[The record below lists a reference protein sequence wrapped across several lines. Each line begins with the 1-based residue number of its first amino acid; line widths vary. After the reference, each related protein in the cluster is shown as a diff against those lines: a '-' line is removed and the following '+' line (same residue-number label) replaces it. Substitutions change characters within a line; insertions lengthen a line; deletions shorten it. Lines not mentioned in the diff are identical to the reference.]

1 MKFKAGDLERICLD
15 AGAAAAGF
23 VDLGREAITSEA
35 PDILRVYPS
44 TKTLI
49 SIVATVNREA
59 VRSIAVNIVDEEFR
73 KSLNALSDIA
83 RTIIHSLHKIGIRGV
98 SVPYAFPSD
107 MNRWP
112 GKIWDVSHKLIAV
125 EAGLGDFGISR
136 IILHP
141 EFGSFISLG
150 TILIDTELDSYGTR
164 IDKNPCIRCG
174 LCVSSCPVGAIS
186 ADGRLD
192 FLSCFTHSYRDML
205 AGFQDWIETVVSS
218 GDIRSYRSRVC
229 DQETLSMWQSL
240 TIGYGYKCSN
250 CLSVCPAGSQNRQ
263 EYLKDKDA
271 FVARIAAPLQGKT
284 EPVYVLSGTRAEQM
298 ARQKGK
304 EVRCVRTPIRP
315 TSVANFLLGV
325 KLAFNP
331 LKAADLR
338 MAIHF
343 HFTGKENVSV
353 TVKIDNGEIS
363 IDEGTHGNSS
373 LTVHADAV
381 SWIRFLNGEL
391 SLPHMLLSRKLSLR
405 GNPLL
410 LKKFKDCLLI

>member
-1 MKFKAGDLERICLD
+1 MRLTYEELTRICLD
-15 AGAAAAGF
+15 AGAAVAGF
-23 VDLGREAITSEA
+23 VEVGREAIASEV
-35 PDILRVYPS
+35 PDILRVYPP

-49 SIVATVNREA
+49 SIVATMNREA
-59 VRSIAVNIVDEEFR
+59 VRSSAVNIVDEEFR
-73 KSLNALSDIA
+73 KSLNELSGIA
-83 RTIIHSLHKIGIRGV
+83 RTIIHSLGKIGIRGV

-112 GKIWDVSHKLIAV
+112 GKIWDVSHKRIAV
-125 EAGLGDFGISR
+125 EAGMGDFGISR

-141 EFGSFISLG
+141 EFGSFVSLG
-150 TILIDTELDSYGTR
+150 TILIDAEPDFYSR
-164 IDKNPCIRCG
+164 QIDKNPCIQCG

-218 GDIRSYRSRVC
+218 GTIRSYRLRVS

-240 TIGYGYKCSN
+240 TIGFGYKCSN

-263 EYLKDKDA
+263 EYLEDKDA
-271 FVARIAAPLQGKT
+271 FVTKVVAPLQGKT
-284 EPVYVLSGTRAEQM
+284 EPVYVLSGTRAERV
-298 ARQKGK
+298 ARQLGK

-343 HFTGKENVSV
+343 HFTGNEHVST

-363 IDEGTHGNSS
+363 IHDGTHGNAG

-391 SLPHMLLSRKLSLR
+391 SLPYMLLSRKLAMR